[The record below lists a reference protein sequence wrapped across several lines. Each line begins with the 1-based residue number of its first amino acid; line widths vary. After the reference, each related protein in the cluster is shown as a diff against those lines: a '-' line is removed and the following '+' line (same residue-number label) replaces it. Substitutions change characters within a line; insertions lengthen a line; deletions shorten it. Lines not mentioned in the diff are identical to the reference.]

1 MADDDNPPKVKLSAE
16 EIQAQLARHQKR
28 NEAAKQIVRQTQKQ
42 ADQLRL
48 AIRALTEQER
58 RGRLMRV
65 IELTELIMKDID
77 AIQYQLYKTED
88 KE

>member
-1 MADDDNPPKVKLSAE
+1 MADDDKQPKMKLSAE
-16 EIQAQLARHQKR
+16 DIQGQLTRYHKR

-58 RGRLMRV
+58 QGRFMRV
-65 IELTELIMKDID
+65 IELTELIMKGID

>member
-1 MADDDNPPKVKLSAE
+1 MADDNKYPKLKVSTE
-16 EIQAQLARHQKR
+16 EIQGQLARYQKR
-28 NEAAKQIVRQTQKQ
+28 TEAAKQVIRQTQKQ

-58 RGRLMRV
+58 QGRFMRV
-65 IELTELIMKDID
+65 IELADVIMQGID

>member
-1 MADDDNPPKVKLSAE
+1 MADDSKPPKVKLSAE
-16 EIQAQLARHQKR
+16 EIQGQLARNDKR
-28 NEAAKQIVRQTQKQ
+28 NEAAKHIVRQTQKQ

-48 AIRALTEQER
+48 AIRALTDQER
-58 RGRLMRV
+58 QGRFMRV
-65 IELTELIMKDID
+65 IELAELIMKGID